1 MKKSWIIPFLFA
13 AAVLVSGCTRRCD
26 YCKQEKLFTKT
37 SSESIPLVG
46 SVTITIC
53 SDCAKEYEES
63 DALTKGFMSLLPLID

>member
-1 MKKSWIIPFLFA
+1 MRKQLMILFLS
-13 AAVLVSGCTRRCD
+13 AVTVFIVGCTRRCD

-53 SDCAKEYEES
+53 SDCAKEYEVS